1 MTMKSLAPADQE
13 IADKAL
19 HWQVLSLPAG
29 LRAAVLKGM
38 ADRSEI
44 ALPDF
49 HEPGYTL
56 SFINYKGDVRIRS
69 AAKEQP
75 ASPGLALMSLAGRP
89 MVFRTGSAVP
99 FAALVLFIPHG
110 WSSLFL
116 GNNAQF
122 RKIEQLLEE
131 ESNIITCRLGRR
143 QLSLLSSSLSV
154 GEGKGMPSSLNPG
167 GGKVTSTSL
176 SPGGGKVTPTSPNP
190 GGGKTLSSNL
200 SPGRGEGLLNMQN
213 SALALLEYFLCNRHR
228 SLLGVSPVSDIENE
242 DDLSLIR
249 EVESYIS
256 EYYCSDTFTVDSILK
271 KTYTSYHRLNFLFK
285 SIHGMTISEY
295 IRNKRIEK
303 SKEMIADNVK
313 SISQIAYEIGY
324 SSISN
329 YILAFKKV
337 YQITPGKYKKQMD
350 SMA

>member
-1 MTMKSLAPADQE
+1 MKLQDPVQQKTAMA
-13 IADKAL
+13 I
-19 HWQVLSLPAG
+19 HWQHLSLPIG
-29 LRAAVLKGM
+29 LKTAAVRTSTDQL
-38 ADRSEI
+38 DL

-49 HEPGYTL
+49 GEEGLILT
-56 SFINYKGDVRIRS
+56 FVNYKGELLVRSGRRS
-69 AAKEQP
+69 DEEGQP
-75 ASPGLALMSLAGRP
+75 ASPGMGLLSVADRPLVFLSSGPILFSALI
-89 MVFRTGSAVP
+89 
-99 FAALVLFIPHG
+99 LFIPAKWIG
-110 WSSLFL
+110 VFL
-116 GNNAQF
+116 QRNAQF
-122 RKIEQLLEE
+122 AKIEQILATEE
-131 ESNIITCRLGRR
+131 NIITSRLGRR
-143 QLSLLSSSLSV
+143 QMSLFSAALSHFESTGTDRLRIQNNVLS
-154 GEGKGMPSSLNPG
+154 
-167 GGKVTSTSL
+167 
-176 SPGGGKVTPTSPNP
+176 
-190 GGGKTLSSNL
+190 
-200 SPGRGEGLLNMQN
+200 
-213 SALALLEYFLCNRHR
+213 LLEYFLCNRHR
-228 SLLGVSPVSDIENE
+228 SLLGVSAASDIDNE

-303 SKEMIADNVK
+303 SKEMIADNAK

-350 SMA
+350 NLA

>member
-1 MTMKSLAPADQE
+1 MKLQDPVQQKTAMA
-13 IADKAL
+13 I
-19 HWQVLSLPAG
+19 HWQHLSLPIG
-29 LRAAVLKGM
+29 LKIAAIRTSTDQL
-38 ADRSEI
+38 DL

-49 HEPGYTL
+49 VEEGLILT
-56 SFINYKGDVRIRS
+56 FVNYKGELLVRSGRRPD
-69 AAKEQP
+69 EEGQP
-75 ASPGLALMSLAGRP
+75 ASPGMGLLSMADRPLLFRSSGPILFSALI
-89 MVFRTGSAVP
+89 
-99 FAALVLFIPHG
+99 LFIPAKWIG
-110 WSSLFL
+110 VFL
-116 GNNAQF
+116 QRNAQF
-122 RKIEQLLEE
+122 AKIEQILAADE
-131 ESNIITCRLGRR
+131 NVITSRLGRR
-143 QLSLLSSSLSV
+143 QMSLFSAALTHFESTGTDRLSIQNNVLS
-154 GEGKGMPSSLNPG
+154 
-167 GGKVTSTSL
+167 
-176 SPGGGKVTPTSPNP
+176 
-190 GGGKTLSSNL
+190 
-200 SPGRGEGLLNMQN
+200 
-213 SALALLEYFLCNRHR
+213 LLEYFLCNRHR
-228 SLLGVSPVSDIENE
+228 SLLGVSAASDIDNE

-303 SKEMIADNVK
+303 SKEMIADNAK

-350 SMA
+350 NLA

>member
-1 MTMKSLAPADQE
+1 MKLQDPVQQKTAMA
-13 IADKAL
+13 I
-19 HWQVLSLPAG
+19 HWQHLSLPIG
-29 LRAAVLKGM
+29 LKTAAVRTSTDQL
-38 ADRSEI
+38 DL

-49 HEPGYTL
+49 GEEGLILT
-56 SFINYKGDVRIRS
+56 FINYKGELLVRSGHRPG
-69 AAKEQP
+69 EEGQP
-75 ASPGLALMSLAGRP
+75 ASPGMGLLSVADRP
-89 MVFRTGSAVP
+89 LVFLSSGPILFS
-99 FAALVLFIPHG
+99 ALVLFIPATWIG
-110 WSSLFL
+110 VFL
-116 GNNAQF
+116 KSNAQF
-122 RKIEQLLEE
+122 VKIEQILATEE
-131 ESNIITCRLGRR
+131 NIITSRLGRR
-143 QLSLLSSSLSV
+143 QMSLFSAALTYFESTGTDQLRIQNNMLS
-154 GEGKGMPSSLNPG
+154 
-167 GGKVTSTSL
+167 
-176 SPGGGKVTPTSPNP
+176 
-190 GGGKTLSSNL
+190 
-200 SPGRGEGLLNMQN
+200 
-213 SALALLEYFLCNRHR
+213 LLEYFLCNRHR
-228 SLLGVSPVSDIENE
+228 SLLGVSAASDIDNE

-303 SKEMIADNVK
+303 SKEMIADNAK

-350 SMA
+350 NLA

>member
-1 MTMKSLAPADQE
+1 MKLQDPVQQKTAMA
-13 IADKAL
+13 I
-19 HWQVLSLPAG
+19 HWQQLHLPIG
-29 LRAAVLKGM
+29 LRTAAIKTSTAQL
-38 ADRSEI
+38 DL

-49 HEPGYTL
+49 GEEGLILT
-56 SFINYKGDVRIRS
+56 FVNYKGELRVHSGHRPG
-69 AAKEQP
+69 EGQP
-75 ASPGLALMSLAGRP
+75 ASPGMGMLCVGGRSLNFRSADLIHFSALA
-89 MVFRTGSAVP
+89 
-99 FAALVLFIPHG
+99 LFIPVKWIG
-110 WSSLFL
+110 VFL
-116 GNNAQF
+116 KNNTQF
-122 RKIEQLLEE
+122 SKIEQILLSEE
-131 ESNIITCRLGRR
+131 NIITSRLGRR
-143 QLSLLSSSLSV
+143 QMALFSA
-154 GEGKGMPSSLNPG
+154 
-167 GGKVTSTSL
+167 
-176 SPGGGKVTPTSPNP
+176 
-190 GGGKTLSSNL
+190 
-200 SPGRGEGLLNMQN
+200 
-213 SALALLEYFLCNRHR
+213 ALAHVENIGKDRLRIQNDVLSLLEYFLCNRHR
-228 SLLGVSPVSDIENE
+228 SLLGASSASDIDNE

-303 SKEMIADNVK
+303 SKEMIADNAK

-350 SMA
+350 TPA